1 MKEKLLIIDDDKV
14 FCELLK
20 RHFEEEYAVSAFIE
34 PEEAIKYIREN
45 YVDVVLSDLSMPS
58 LSGIEVLEI
67 VKSESS
73 TTDIIIMTAYAKIET
88 AVEAMKKGAYDYII
102 KPFSLDEISLQLKKL
117 FEKRRLLAENI
128 NLKRFLDAKY
138 KPENIIGE
146 SSAIKEVRKFIG
158 LVSQKGNIVLITGE
172 SGTGKD
178 LVAKAIHF
186 SSRRKEKR
194 FVAVHCANL
203 PDGFFEGA
211 FFSRENT
218 ADSGHGQPGL
228 YEGLQGGTLVL
239 GEIADMD
246 SSSQTKLL
254 GVLDNSAFRI
264 GERDI
269 PLDIMIIATTNKDL
283 NRLQM
288 EGGFRKDLFHRLN
301 TFAINIAPLRE
312 RKEDIPLLV
321 EHFFFLY
328 RNEFGRQDMQLSL
341 EAAEVLKNY
350 SWPGNIRELKN
361 FFAKVCLL
369 GDADLITKKYVMERL
384 GFPKIQ
390 EQVSTFI
397 DSGQS
402 LEEIERNLIR
412 ETLTKAEGNMTKAA
426 KLLNIGYYTLRY
438 RMKKF
443 GIETDKN
450 KDK

>member
-20 RHFEEEYAVSAFIE
+20 RHFEEEYAVAAFIE

-45 YVDVVLSDLSMPS
+45 YVDVVLSDLSMPK
-58 LSGIEVLEI
+58 LNGIEILEI

-102 KPFSLDEISLQLKKL
+102 KPFTLDEISLQLKKL

-138 KPENIIGE
+138 RPENIIGE
-146 SSAIKEVRKFIG
+146 SSAIKELKKFIG
-158 LVSQKGNIVLITGE
+158 LVSQRGSIILITGE

-186 SSRRKEKR
+186 SSKRKEKR
-194 FVAVHCANL
+194 FISVHCANL
-203 PDGFFEGA
+203 PDGFFEGVFLGRGNA
-211 FFSRENT
+211 AG
-218 ADSGHGQPGL
+218 ADHGQPGL

-246 SSSQTKLL
+246 LYLQTKLL
-254 GVLDNSAFRI
+254 GVLDNSSVRI
-264 GERDI
+264 GDRDI
-269 PLDIMIIATTNKDL
+269 PSDIMIIATTNKDL

-288 EGGFRKDLFHRLN
+288 EGKFRKDLFHRLN

-321 EHFFFLY
+321 EFFFFLY
-328 RNEFGRQDMQLSL
+328 KNEFGRRDMQLSV

-350 SWPGNIRELKN
+350 SWPGNVRELKN
-361 FFAKVCLL
+361 FFAKICLL
-369 GDADLITKKYVMERL
+369 GDTDLITKQHVMERL

-412 ETLTKAEGNMTKAA
+412 ETLIKAEGNMTKAA
-426 KLLNIGYYTLRY
+426 KLLDIGYYTLRY

>member
-34 PEEAIKYIREN
+34 PEEAIKHIREN
-45 YVDVVLSDLSMPS
+45 YVDVVLSDLSMPT
-58 LSGIEVLEI
+58 LSGIEILEI

-73 TTDIIIMTAYAKIET
+73 TTDIIIMTAYAKIES

-102 KPFSLDEISLQLKKL
+102 KPFTLDEISLQLKKL

-138 KPENIIGE
+138 RPENIIGE

-158 LVSQKGNIVLITGE
+158 LVSQRDNIVLITGE

-186 SSRRKEKR
+186 SSKRKEKR
-194 FVAVHCANL
+194 FISVHCANL
-203 PDGFFEGA
+203 PNGFFEGA
-211 FFSRENT
+211 LFGREKAT
-218 ADSGHGQPGL
+218 DADHGRPGL

-246 SSSQTKLL
+246 LSLQTKLL
-254 GVLDNSAFRI
+254 GVLDNSAVRI
-264 GERDI
+264 ADRDI
-269 PLDIMIIATTNKDL
+269 PLDIMIIATTNRDL

-288 EGGFRKDLFHRLN
+288 EAKFRKDLFHRLN

-321 EHFFFLY
+321 EYFFFLY
-328 RNEFGRQDMQLSL
+328 KNEFGRHDMQLSL

-350 SWPGNIRELKN
+350 SWPGNVRELKN
-361 FFAKVCLL
+361 FFAKICLL
-369 GDADLITKKYVMERL
+369 GDADLITKQHVMERL
-384 GFPKIQ
+384 GFPKVQ

-426 KLLNIGYYTLRY
+426 KLLDIGYYTLRY